1 VEQHLPADHPVV
13 ARRGHTRL
21 GKRLAP
27 YLLLFPGGMWLIV
40 FFVVPLITMLSLSL
54 QTGNA
59 FTGNFRLTW
68 HWAEFGQML
77 SAYHV
82 QLVRSLFYAGCAA
95 GFDLI
100 IAYPL
105 AYWIAFRGG
114 NKKNFFLLMLLVPFF
129 VSFVIRT
136 LAWEFIL
143 SDDGFI
149 LGTLKSIH
157 LLPQSFHLLA
167 TPVAVIAGIAYNFLP
182 FTALP
187 LYVSLEKIDRRVVE
201 AANDLYAS
209 KIQSFFRVIFPLTVP
224 GIFAA
229 FLLTF
234 VPAVG
239 DYVNATILGGTGQV
253 MIGNI
258 IQNLFLING
267 DYPGASALSAILMGG
282 VLVGIF
288 LYARVLGARTIEE
301 YI

>member
-1 VEQHLPADHPVV
+1 
-13 ARRGHTRL
+13 
-21 GKRLAP
+21 
-27 YLLLFPGGMWLIV
+27 M
-40 FFVVPLITMLSLSL
+40 
-54 QTGNA
+54 
-59 FTGNFRLTW
+59 
-68 HWAEFGQML
+68 
-77 SAYHV
+77 
-82 QLVRSLFYAGCAA
+82 
-95 GFDLI
+95 
-100 IAYPL
+100 
-105 AYWIAFRGG
+105 
-114 NKKNFFLLMLLVPFF
+114 
-129 VSFVIRT
+129 
-136 LAWEFIL
+136 
-143 SDDGFI
+143 
-149 LGTLKSIH
+149 
-157 LLPQSFHLLA
+157 
-167 TPVAVIAGIAYNFLP
+167 AGIAYNFLP

-301 YI
+301 YIRAPPSPPTAGPSLWMRPGPRSAGSGDGGPGSSCPSTRVW